1 MEKIQK
7 EKTKELPYVKLYLED
22 IREILSVLNE
32 SGISDPRLLFGDT
45 RVNESEIESLPFK
58 KAYSM
63 SISAYDPVTSLR
75 NLFSLDISQNCLE
88 QVIIH
93 VEDTVI
99 GNGLLL
105 KVEDVLKR
113 KRRLFLWLFFSRG
126 AHLFPLVCFCAPIV
140 VMGTIFLSLGYS
152 SLFCFSLLII
162 YYIFLISVNFFINK
176 NIILLESRLN
186 YQNFFIRNKDALGV
200 NLLCTTIGVA
210 LGFFLGKFFG

>member
-7 EKTKELPYVKLYLED
+7 EKTKEFPYVKLYLED

-32 SGISDPRLLFGDT
+32 SGISDPCLLFGDT

-58 KAYSM
+58 KVYSM
-63 SISAYDPVTSLR
+63 SISAYDPVVPLR

-88 QVIIH
+88 QVRIH

-105 KVEDVLKR
+105 KVGDVLKR
-113 KRRLFLWLFFSRG
+113 KRRLFLWLFFSQG
-126 AHLFPLVCFCAPIV
+126 VHLFPPICFFAPIV
-140 VMGTIFLSLGYS
+140 VIETIFLSLGYS
-152 SLFCFSLLII
+152 LLFCFSLLII
-162 YYIFLISVNFFINK
+162 YYIFFTSADFFIRK
-176 NIILLESRLN
+176 NLILIESRLN

-200 NLLCTTIGVA
+200 NLLCTIIGVV
-210 LGFFLGKFFG
+210 LGFFLGKFLG